1 MQSVEAMPAIA
12 QHYGRSGLSEAILHA
27 LTMAGKDIA
36 RLTIDDLAPLDEF
49 HTRGRTATVD
59 LARLL
64 SLKSDDRVLDLGCGI
79 GGPSRYLAQ
88 TFRCR
93 VVGIDLSPEFCRAAT
108 MLAERTGLADHVA
121 YREGDALA
129 MPFADASFDVVW
141 SQNVAMNI
149 ADRDR
154 LYREIRRVLVPGGR
168 YAFADIVAG
177 NGSKPHYPLPWA
189 QEPSGSFLLTADA
202 TRTALAG
209 AGFRMDV
216 FEDQTADAIAQQK
229 ARTQTATKQSMLG
242 VHIILGADG
251 LTILRN
257 SVRSF
262 EEGRIGLVQGV
273 AKSGT

>member
-1 MQSVEAMPAIA
+1 
-12 QHYGRSGLSEAILHA
+12 
-27 LTMAGKDIA
+27 
-36 RLTIDDLAPLDEF
+36 
-49 HTRGRTATVD
+49 
-59 LARLL
+59 
-64 SLKSDDRVLDLGCGI
+64 
-79 GGPSRYLAQ
+79 
-88 TFRCR
+88 
-93 VVGIDLSPEFCRAAT
+93 
-108 MLAERTGLADHVA
+108 MLAECTGLAAHVE

-129 MPFADASFDVVW
+129 VPFADETFDVVW

-177 NGSKPHYPLPWA
+177 NSGPPHYPLPWA

-202 TRTALAG
+202 TRTALAA

-216 FEDQTADAIAQQK
+216 FEDQTTDAIAQQK
-229 ARTQTATKQSMLG
+229 ARTQTAAKQSMLG

-257 SVRSF
+257 SVQNF

-273 AKSGT
+273 ATSVT

>member
-1 MQSVEAMPAIA
+1 MPSVA
-12 QHYGRSGLSEAILHA
+12 QHYGRSGLGEAIFDA

-88 TFRCR
+88 TFGCR
-93 VVGIDLSPEFCRAAT
+93 VVGLDLCAEFCRIAT
-108 MLAERTGLADHVA
+108 MLAERTGLAAQVE

-129 MPFADASFDVVW
+129 MPFADESFDVVW

-177 NGSKPHYPLPWA
+177 NGGPPHYPLPWA
-189 QEPSGSFLLTADA
+189 QEPSGSFLLTAEA
-202 TRTALAG
+202 TRAALAA
-209 AGFRMDV
+209 AGFRVNV
-216 FEDQTADAIAQQK
+216 FEDQTANAIAQQK
-229 ARTQTATKQSMLG
+229 ARTQTAATRSTLG

-257 SVRSF
+257 SVRNF

-273 AKSGT
+273 AKSVT